1 VNPRRGVGS
10 TDDAGIWVTFRES
23 SVPVRAMLLGIF
35 VSKLGAFIQTFL
47 VLFLT
52 HRGSTEV
59 QAGTAL
65 GGYGAGAVLGVLA
78 GGTLA
83 DRLGARWS
91 TIVSMVGSAAL
102 LVAVLYVRY
111 YPALLVTVILVGAV
125 AQLYR
130 PASAAL
136 LSELT
141 PKHRQVMIFAM
152 YRLALNL
159 GTTAAPVVAV
169 LLVAV
174 SYNLL
179 FWAEA
184 AAACCYAVIAAI
196 ALPRR
201 KIVASTSDEEE
212 KEPQTTGQRS
222 GYGSVL
228 ADRRYLLYLAA
239 MFINSAAYIQYV
251 TTLPLAMKAEGLATA
266 WYGSLITLNGIM
278 VISCELLVTK
288 VTQRLPL
295 RLVVAVGL
303 VLLGAGLSLQSIPL
317 GLSVFVAGTVVGTLS
332 EIVSGPTEFAYPGIA
347 AQPGMTARYMGSMQ
361 AVFGLGTAIGP
372 VVGVAAWDLIGVN
385 AWWCWGLA
393 CLVALVLAWLGIR
406 QPAPSGPGQSAE
418 RASEQ
423 ADPPLA
429 AQPSEEPSVI
439 TEGR

>member
-1 VNPRRGVGS
+1 MNPRNGAGS

-35 VSKLGAFIQTFL
+35 ISKLGAFIQTFL

-65 GGYGAGAVLGVLA
+65 GGYGAGAVLGVVA
-78 GGTLA
+78 GGSLA
-83 DRLGARWS
+83 DRLGARWA

-111 YPALLVTVILVGAV
+111 YPALLVTVVLVGAV

-159 GTTAAPVVAV
+159 GTTAAPLVAV
-169 LLVAV
+169 LLLAV

-184 AAACCYAVIAAI
+184 AAACCYAVVAAI

-201 KIVASTSDEEE
+201 KIVAATPDEEE
-212 KEPQTTGQRS
+212 KESLPSGQPS
-222 GYGSVL
+222 GYGAVL
-228 ADRRYLLYLAA
+228 ADRRYMLYLAA

-278 VISCELLVTK
+278 VITCELLVTK
-288 VTQRLPL
+288 VTQRLQL

-303 VLLGAGLSLQSIPL
+303 LLLGAGLSLQSIPL

-347 AQPGMTARYMGSMQ
+347 ARPGLTARYMGSMQ
-361 AVFGLGTAIGP
+361 AMFGLGTAIGP
-372 VVGVAAWDLIGVN
+372 VVGVAAWNMIGVN

-393 CLVALVLAWLGIR
+393 CLVALVLAWAGIR
-406 QPAPSGPGQSAE
+406 QPEPVVAGTAAEPAP
-418 RASEQ
+418 EQ
-423 ADPPLA
+423 ADPPPA
-429 AQPSEEPSVI
+429 PKPAEESTVI
-439 TEGR
+439 TERR

>member
-1 VNPRRGVGS
+1 
-10 TDDAGIWVTFRES
+10 
-23 SVPVRAMLLGIF
+23 
-35 VSKLGAFIQTFL
+35 
-47 VLFLT
+47 LT

-78 GGTLA
+78 GGSLA
-83 DRLGARWS
+83 DRMGARWA
-91 TIVSMVGSAAL
+91 TIVSMLGSAAL

-159 GTTAAPVVAV
+159 GTTAAPLVAV

-201 KIVASTSDEEE
+201 KIVSATADDEE
-212 KEPQTTGQRS
+212 KEQPAAGPSS
-222 GYGSVL
+222 GYGAVL
-228 ADRRYLLYLAA
+228 ADRRYVLYLAA

-278 VISCELLVTK
+278 VITCELLVTK

-303 VLLGAGLSLQSIPL
+303 LLLGAGLSLQSIPL
-317 GLSVFVAGTVVGTLS
+317 GVSVFIAGTVVGTLS

-347 AQPGMTARYMGSMQ
+347 APPGLTARYMGSMQ
-361 AVFGLGTAIGP
+361 AMFGLGTAIGP
-372 VVGVAAWDLIGVN
+372 VVGVAVWDMIGVK
-385 AWWCWGLA
+385 AWWCWGIA
-393 CLVALVLAWLGIR
+393 CLVALALAWLGIR
-406 QPAPSGPGQSAE
+406 QPDVVGSDKAAEPAPE
-418 RASEQ
+418 
-423 ADPPLA
+423 LA
-429 AQPSEEPSVI
+429 NQEPVARPAEEPTVI

>member
-1 VNPRRGVGS
+1 VNLRKDFGS
-10 TDDAGIWVTFRES
+10 KDDAGIWVTFRES
-23 SVPVRAMLLGIF
+23 SVPVRAILLGIF

-52 HRGSTEV
+52 HRGSTDV

-78 GGTLA
+78 GGSLA
-83 DRLGARWS
+83 DRMGARWA

-111 YPALLVTVILVGAV
+111 YPALLVTVVLVGAV

-159 GTTAAPVVAV
+159 GTTAAPLVAV
-169 LLVAV
+169 LLVSV
-174 SYNLL
+174 SYDLL

-201 KIVASTSDEEE
+201 KIVSATPHEE
-212 KEPQTTGQRS
+212 KEPPAADARS
-222 GYGSVL
+222 GYGAVL

-251 TTLPLAMKAEGLATA
+251 TTLPLAMKAQGLATA
-266 WYGSLITLNGIM
+266 WYGALITLNGIM
-278 VISCELLVTK
+278 VITCELLVTK
-288 VTQRLPL
+288 VTQRLQL

-303 VLLGAGLSLQSIPL
+303 VLLGAGLSVQSVPL
-317 GLSVFVAGTVVGTLS
+317 GLSVFIAGTVIGTLS

-347 AQPGMTARYMGSMQ
+347 ARPGLTPRYMGSMQ
-361 AVFGLGTAIGP
+361 AMFGLGTAIGP
-372 VVGVAAWDLIGVN
+372 VVGVAAWNMIGVKS
-385 AWWCWGLA
+385 WWCWGIA
-393 CLVALVLAWLGIR
+393 CLGALVLAWFGIR
-406 QPAPSGPGQSAE
+406 EPEPVVTE
-418 RASEQ
+418 RA
-423 ADPPLA
+423 
-429 AQPSEEPSVI
+429 EEPALEHANQPPAARPAEESTAI
-439 TEGR
+439 TEAT